1 MKILILRLAEGISH
15 YYEEGVKWSLSK
27 HTKPTALST
36 ALFFL
41 FSKNLTQ
48 CTIDTKYHFMNCH
61 FDFFA
66 GENVLSSWQRV
77 MRPLK

>member
-1 MKILILRLAEGISH
+1 MKILILRLAKGN
-15 YYEEGVKWSLSK
+15 YYEEGVKWSLNK

-66 GENVLSSWQRV
+66 AENVLSSWQRV